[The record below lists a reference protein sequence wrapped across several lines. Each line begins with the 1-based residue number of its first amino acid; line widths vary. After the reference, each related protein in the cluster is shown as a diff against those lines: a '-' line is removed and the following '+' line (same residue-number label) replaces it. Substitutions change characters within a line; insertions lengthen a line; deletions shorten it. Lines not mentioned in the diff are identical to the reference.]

1 MTIFFIS
8 KLNHRLNC
16 EGPRK
21 MFLQRAKYKYI
32 IIISVLQQELK
43 ELQVYLPFR
52 QDKRDY

>member
-8 KLNHRLNC
+8 KLNHTLNC

-21 MFLQRAKYKYI
+21 MFVQSAKYKYI

-43 ELQVYLPFR
+43 ELQVYLPSR